1 MLFFILFQ
9 RAQPEIV
16 TFLGYE
22 SDNALYSIPG
32 KHIVKPVCFS
42 LTISETV
49 TCTEVDRMDKK
60 LSIIHLFIYHH
71 QHDLKITGNFGESA
85 GL

>member
-1 MLFFILFQ
+1 MYTGQCDLIWGEHDPRASEGSAIISSLCYFFLFQ

-32 KHIVKPVCFS
+32 KHILKPVS
-42 LTISETV
+42 L
-49 TCTEVDRMDKK
+49 
-60 LSIIHLFIYHH
+60 
-71 QHDLKITGNFGESA
+71 
-85 GL
+85 